1 MYFGMSQNL
10 IKLRKTFNFAY
21 MKNQRITEGKEG
33 VKYESAEYGCYDK
46 GMPPHP
52 SWDVPSEYLITDLNG
67 QQVMRKVVPQYYIGS
82 KNKRTI
88 FSATYHPFKDFLL
101 PANVTL
107 MSDGG
112 ASAKLAKNKRSS
124 IVLYMSPVKRNSF
137 AINTCPMASAGCAIV
152 CLDYSGQKV
161 GQYKQRLAIARTDMY
176 FAHRAL
182 FWERIFSEIMTK
194 ANRLKDGDELA
205 VRLNGTSDLPL
216 FKEFAQWCV
225 QTGNAKRI
233 PKGVLFYDYTKI
245 VTEVTYSR
253 AQELM
258 NPLKMRHKVT
268 YSLSERVTTDGTGFD
283 TAKKVLLNGGSV
295 AAVFKVNPRGI
306 PEKNKNTGKLSKVP
320 NGWVKIPDGKGNFKF
335 YAPLPER
342 AVFEIEGRKYTIP
355 VLDGDASDDLMLDI
369 ESGQPYILGLR
380 AKQRAER
387 DTSGFAIPLFAL
399 NGDATNDP
407 QIQEF
412 IFELRRDESIINKAC
427 GLKPTLNKED
437 FQCPDDQT
445 GKTIKTW

>member
-1 MYFGMSQNL
+1 M
-10 IKLRKTFNFAY
+10 IPKIANFVF
-21 MKNQRITEGKEG
+21 MKKERISEGKEG
-33 VKYESAEYGCYDK
+33 IKYESALYGCYDN

-52 SWDVPSEYLITDLNG
+52 SWDVPSEYSITNLKGN
-67 QQVMRKVVPQYYIGS
+67 QEVVKVIPQLYIGS
-82 KNKRTI
+82 RNKRMI
-88 FSATYHPFKDFLL
+88 FSATYHPYKDFIL
-101 PANVTL
+101 PSNVTL

-176 FAHRAL
+176 FAHRTM

-194 ANRLKDGDELA
+194 ARKLKGDDELA

-216 FKEFAQWCV
+216 FKEFAEWCV
-225 QTGNAKRI
+225 NTGNAKLI
-233 PKGVLFYDYTKI
+233 PKNVLFYDYTKI

-258 NPLKMRHKVT
+258 NPLKMRHKVS
-268 YSLSERVTTDGTGFD
+268 YSLSERVTSDGTGFD
-283 TAKKVLLNGGSV
+283 TAKRVLLNGGSV
-295 AAVFKVNPRGI
+295 AAVFKVNPRGV
-306 PEKNKNTGKLSKVP
+306 PEFVKSTGKPNKVP
-320 NGWVKIPDGKGNFKF
+320 AGWIKIPDGKGKFKF

-342 AVFEIEGRKYTIP
+342 AVFEVDGRKYTIP

-399 NGDATNDP
+399 NGNPTNDP

-412 IFELRRDESIINKAC
+412 LFELRRDETIVNKAC
-427 GLKPTLNKED
+427 GLKPTRNAED
-437 FQCPDDQT
+437 FLCPDDQT